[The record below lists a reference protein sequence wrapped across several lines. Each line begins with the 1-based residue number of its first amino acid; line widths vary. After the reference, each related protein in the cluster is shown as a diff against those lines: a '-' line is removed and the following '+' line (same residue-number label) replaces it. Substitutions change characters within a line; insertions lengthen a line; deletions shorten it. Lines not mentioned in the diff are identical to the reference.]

1 MLLPKEIVENYIE
14 NSQNKIKTPTKT
26 MILLGLMA
34 GMFIACGASASNV
47 AMHSIDN
54 IALSRFIGGCVFP
67 IGLMMIIFI
76 GGELFTGDCLMIMGY
91 MDKKYKI
98 IHIVKVLLIVYISNL
113 IGSLILAFLVN
124 RSGQLNYT
132 NNLLGAYT
140 IKVAL
145 NKSSINFTTGI
156 ASGILCNIFVCAAV
170 LMATASKNVSG
181 KILAVFF
188 PIFAFVVSGY
198 EHCVANMY
206 YIPAGI
212 FALNNEVYV
221 NKAISEYG
229 ITIDQLSNLNWGSFF
244 MKNQLPV
251 TIGNIIG
258 GMFFIGLALY
268 FVHHKKLQKRK

>member
-1 MLLPKEIVENYIE
+1 
-14 NSQNKIKTPTKT
+14 
-26 MILLGLMA
+26 
-34 GMFIACGASASNV
+34 
-47 AMHSIDN
+47 
-54 IALSRFIGGCVFP
+54 
-67 IGLMMIIFI
+67 
-76 GGELFTGDCLMIMGY
+76 
-91 MDKKYKI
+91 
-98 IHIVKVLLIVYISNL
+98 
-113 IGSLILAFLVN
+113 
-124 RSGQLNYT
+124 
-132 NNLLGAYT
+132 
-140 IKVAL
+140 
-145 NKSSINFTTGI
+145 
-156 ASGILCNIFVCAAV
+156 
-170 LMATASKNVSG
+170 MATASKNVSG

-221 NKAISEYG
+221 NNAISEYG

-268 FVHHKKLQKRK
+268 FVHHKKLRKIKKIYTI